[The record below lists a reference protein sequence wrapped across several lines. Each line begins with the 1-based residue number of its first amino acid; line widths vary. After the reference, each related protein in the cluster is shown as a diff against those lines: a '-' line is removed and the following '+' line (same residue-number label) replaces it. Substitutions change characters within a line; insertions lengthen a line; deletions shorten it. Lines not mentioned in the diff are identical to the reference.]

1 MKYLGLDLG
10 TKTLGLAITDKLGL
24 IASPYKTILY
34 QNYEELIIE
43 LKKIIELEN
52 ITKLILG
59 FPKNMNNSIGPRA
72 NEVLK
77 FKEILENNISSE
89 VILVDERLST
99 KEANNY
105 LIEADMRRN
114 KRKKKIDSVAASII
128 LETYIRSENNGRK

>member
-77 FKEILENNISSE
+77 FKEILEKNISSE